1 VGEVSGI
8 GRRGGGPAGDENTPQ
23 DEFEDFKSPPTR
35 AGMRGGGSVGDVN
48 ISQDAIEDFT
58 IPPA

>member
-1 VGEVSGI
+1 V
-8 GRRGGGPAGDENTPQ
+8 GDENTPQ
-23 DEFEDFKSPPTR
+23 DPFEDFKSPPTR
-35 AGMRGGGSVGDVN
+35 AGIRGGGSVGDVN

>member
-1 VGEVSGI
+1 MGEVSGI
-8 GRRGGGPAGDENTPQ
+8 GRRGGGHVGDAPQ
-23 DEFEDFKSPPTR
+23 DPFEDFKSPPTR
-35 AGMRGGGSVGDVN
+35 AGIRGGGSVGDVN